1 MNSHLHQLI
10 ARDRIDE
17 RCHAAATARLRR
29 EVTVTRPSRPA
40 RLALRIRQLA
50 GATVPR
56 TARPL

>member
-10 ARDRIDE
+10 ARGRIDE

-29 EVTVTRPSRPA
+29 EALATRPSQPH
-40 RLALRIRQLA
+40 RLALRFRQLA
-50 GATVPR
+50 GASAPR